1 MRKIILLGLF
11 YLHPLTMAA
20 DNAPQ
25 DQVGDDVAAEL
36 EVLVE
41 EAEPA
46 VEQAGEEP
54 EELIPADVEA
64 ATDEEQES
72 SRRFIPTEQISQ
84 DLGVSFPVDI

>member
-11 YLHPLTMAA
+11 YLHTLAMAA

-25 DQVGDDVAAEL
+25 DQVGDEVAAEP
-36 EVLVE
+36 EAVTDVAETE
-41 EAEPA
+41 ED
-46 VEQAGEEP
+46 QAGAEP
-54 EELIPADVEA
+54 EELILADA
-64 ATDEEQES
+64 DATADEEEES